1 MARAKRSASP
11 ERKKKRKVVLVKAQ
25 AAAAAATER
34 RATAKAT
41 AKVPQS
47 RLKPAPIPGG
57 TAGRILQ
64 WLGRPDLSSRPGS
77 NTERVAEVTLSAP
90 ATSAQPRS
98 RSPVRNAKGAAP
110 SSSSSRSSSPSRSP
124 SPIMAPAVVPAPPAA
139 KETKRPKAASPKKV
153 KKRVAPPAPAPS
165 APSAPAAKA
174 RKTKDGSRVAAPVV
188 ATVATAKA
196 KKTDPAPVKSKKAAP
211 DAKQSNA
218 PPASAHAHF
227 ATPHS
232 AAHLSHPSAHPSAQ
246 PAAEL
251 SELDQS
257 GLQDAVLDRLRSLC
271 DKDVDPKVLAEY
283 IVVLAQMNKGSDHL
297 SGELEAFFSDKALLD
312 SFVRWVEESKWTFV
326 PGGQPLKPVR
336 LQPTKGAPQV
346 DFWGPAPEA
355 NGRFSRALAK
365 PVEAGPKTVRQGGC
379 LKCTSFFL
387 GVQGAHTPIS
397 VPSPVGFRFKEFGG
411 SFHFSHQQ
419 SGPHVAVTSRV
430 VLQPNPNFDTA
441 PTSPPPKA
449 PVSPVKAAVSRVPF
463 NTPPPYTA
471 EAQQVQ
477 LLGELTKTLQTILTK
492 LQDRELPDSQRE
504 RYQNMADK
512 LHSQIKTIKLPAA
525 RRR

>member
-365 PVEAGPKTVRQGGC
+365 PVEAGPKTVRQG
-379 LKCTSFFL
+379 
-387 GVQGAHTPIS
+387 
-397 VPSPVGFRFKEFGG
+397 
-411 SFHFSHQQ
+411 
-419 SGPHVAVTSRV
+419 PHVAVTSRV